1 MLVLRRKTGEGII
14 IGSNVVVRILSIEH
28 GDVKI
33 GIEAPKSV
41 KVLREELYKEVVKTN
56 VESNDFNVEL
66 AKKIFKKEDRN
77 ANNT

>member
-33 GIEAPKSV
+33 GIEAPRSV

-56 VESNDFNVEL
+56 VESNDFDVEL
-66 AKKIFKKEDRN
+66 AKKIFKREDRN